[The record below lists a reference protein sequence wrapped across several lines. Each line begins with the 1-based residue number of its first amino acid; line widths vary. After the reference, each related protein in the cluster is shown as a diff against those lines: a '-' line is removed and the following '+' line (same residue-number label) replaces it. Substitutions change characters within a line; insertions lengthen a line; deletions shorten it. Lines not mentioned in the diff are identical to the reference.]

1 MAVRNLLETKIW
13 RPYWAIYIY
22 KIHIAHRDPP
32 TGRFPYPLTQQTK
45 LEKSCMIHLLEKLG
59 RFSAPPLNSAL
70 PIRHV
75 DSFNST
81 ICIIGNKGE
90 GRAVY
95 FPRRRNENETRAPR
109 GLRSPAKFNK
119 PYNRYEQ
126 FGEIVKSSQRS
137 LVPPSFLANSS
148 RETVPIRHP
157 DGYYYFANNK
167 FKRLEFC
174 GGKDFASRN

>member
-1 MAVRNLLETKIW
+1 MYDTSARKVG
-13 RPYWAIYIY
+13 P
-22 KIHIAHRDPP
+22 
-32 TGRFPYPLTQQTK
+32 F
-45 LEKSCMIHLLEKLG
+45 LG
-59 RFSAPPLNSAL
+59 ISSQLSV

-75 DSFNST
+75 DSFNTT

-126 FGEIVKSSQRS
+126 FGEIVKSS
-137 LVPPSFLANSS
+137 
-148 RETVPIRHP
+148 
-157 DGYYYFANNK
+157 
-167 FKRLEFC
+167 
-174 GGKDFASRN
+174 